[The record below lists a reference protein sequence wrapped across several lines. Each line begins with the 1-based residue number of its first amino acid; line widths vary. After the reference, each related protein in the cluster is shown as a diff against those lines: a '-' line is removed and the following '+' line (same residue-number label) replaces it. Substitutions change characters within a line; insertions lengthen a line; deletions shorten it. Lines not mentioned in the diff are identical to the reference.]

1 MYELYSD
8 LEDGEI
14 VHVAYEP
21 VDYDDYG
28 NIEFEIYVY
37 KDGEDIWH
45 DITASDQTKIE
56 KQVKKDYA
64 EICHDN
70 AAEAAIS
77 QWESSRDFP

>member
-1 MYELYSD
+1 MYEFDFD

-14 VHVAYEP
+14 AQVIYEP

-28 NIEFEIYVY
+28 DIEFEVSVF
-37 KDGEDIWH
+37 KDSEDITD
-45 DITASDQTKIE
+45 DITANDEAKIQ

-64 EICHDN
+64 EICRDN

>member
-1 MYELYSD
+1 MYTIDFD

-14 VHVAYEP
+14 VQVSYEP

-28 NIEFEIYVY
+28 NIEFEISVFMDS
-37 KDGEDIWH
+37 KEITD
-45 DITASDQTKIE
+45 DITASDQAKIE

-64 EICHDN
+64 EICRDS
-70 AAEAAIS
+70 AAEAAID